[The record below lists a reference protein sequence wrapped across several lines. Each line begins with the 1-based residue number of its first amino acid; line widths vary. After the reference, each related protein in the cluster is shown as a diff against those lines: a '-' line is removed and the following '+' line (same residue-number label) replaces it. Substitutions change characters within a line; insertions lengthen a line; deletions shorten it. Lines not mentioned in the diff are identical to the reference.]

1 MIELKRVMNKEFIV
15 NEITPQKLKK
25 LINQVK
31 INFNSNLCNLNS
43 KNDKSVLF
51 LSSIIFSMVQ
61 IFNKEDLLDS
71 IVNWIGDDV
80 DVSFLSEDTKKFVSE
95 LNKFIEN
102 FFKNKNS
109 FNKDLV
115 KYYINVIRYK
125 NFHML

>member
-1 MIELKRVMNKEFIV
+1 M

-25 LINQVK
+25 LINQVE

-80 DVSFLSEDTKKFVSE
+80 DVSFLSEDTRKFVSE

-115 KYYINVIRYK
+115 RYYINVIRYK
-125 NFHML
+125 DTSFMEI